1 MQMLGLDLAGCQ
13 DERIGPSGL
22 TSSQLHAASDALGDM
37 VEQVY
42 ANAGSGMAGWFNLI
56 HDPMR
61 SHHLNA
67 VHDACAAHA
76 EVDTIVLLGIGGSAL
91 GPAAVHAALRPLT
104 WNLQSDTERGGPK
117 LFVLDNVDPDL
128 VGPVL
133 DLVKANDPTFER
145 TVFNVISKS
154 GETAETA
161 AQFMIVRSMLEAAG
175 GPAHIVATTDP
186 DAGTLRA
193 LATRSG
199 WTTLPIPNGV
209 GGRFSELSPVG
220 LYPAA
225 CCGIDV
231 DGLLDGAAAMDTR
244 CRETDA
250 MSNPAAQLAWSLV
263 ELYRRG
269 RTNHALMPYSN
280 RLAPLAD
287 WFRQLWAESLG
298 KRLDRDGSEINV
310 GPTPL
315 KAVGATDQ
323 HSQIQLYREGPD
335 DKVIGFVTV
344 DRHDTQLPIPARSN
358 EDALDYLAGHDLGDL
373 LKAEQRATEYALA
386 ESRRPHFTISMPALD
401 APSVGQFIWLWQVT
415 TAMAGHLLGIDPYDQ
430 PAVETGKQATY
441 GLLGRSGYEDW
452 AKRVDSLRG

>member
-22 TSSQLHAASDALGDM
+22 TTSQLHAASDALGDM
-37 VEQVY
+37 IEQVY

-250 MSNPAAQLAWSLV
+250 MSNPAAQLA
-263 ELYRRG
+263 
-269 RTNHALMPYSN
+269 
-280 RLAPLAD
+280 
-287 WFRQLWAESLG
+287 
-298 KRLDRDGSEINV
+298 
-310 GPTPL
+310 
-315 KAVGATDQ
+315 
-323 HSQIQLYREGPD
+323 
-335 DKVIGFVTV
+335 
-344 DRHDTQLPIPARSN
+344 
-358 EDALDYLAGHDLGDL
+358 
-373 LKAEQRATEYALA
+373 
-386 ESRRPHFTISMPALD
+386 
-401 APSVGQFIWLWQVT
+401 
-415 TAMAGHLLGIDPYDQ
+415 
-430 PAVETGKQATY
+430 
-441 GLLGRSGYEDW
+441 
-452 AKRVDSLRG
+452 